1 MAVCDISSA
10 KVQTKAEKIERNL
23 CLLWHTVS
31 NHILKINA
39 LPRPQGQIADI
50 FLKRW
55 IQKEYENL
63 FTAKK
68 TVYKCVA
75 WYPLL
80 DKWCW
85 GRNKSLGKIKGFHW
99 EQRQREDSG
108 MEEGDGPQAK
118 GLTSWGQ

>member
-50 FLKRW
+50 FF
-55 IQKEYENL
+55 KEMNPEGAWKSIYC
-63 FTAKK
+63 KK

-85 GRNKSLGKIKGFHW
+85 GGNKIGKIKGFHW

>member
-55 IQKEYENL
+55 IQKEHENL

-68 TVYKCVA
+68 QCINVLHDIRCWTSGVGGETRA
-75 WYPLL
+75 W
-80 DKWCW
+80 
-85 GRNKSLGKIKGFHW
+85 
-99 EQRQREDSG
+99 
-108 MEEGDGPQAK
+108 AK
-118 GLTSWGQ
+118 